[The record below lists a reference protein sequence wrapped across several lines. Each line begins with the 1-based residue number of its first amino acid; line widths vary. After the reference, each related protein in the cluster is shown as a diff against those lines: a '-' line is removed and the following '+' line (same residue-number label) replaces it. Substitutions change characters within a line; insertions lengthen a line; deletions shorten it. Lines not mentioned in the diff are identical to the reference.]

1 MRKGNAKYK
10 KWLAELKNKIRGSQV
25 KAAIQLNQS
34 LLALYW
40 DLGTEILDKQQKF
53 GWGNSVVETLS
64 KDLQKLFP
72 EIQGFSARNLFYM
85 QRWVEFYTAQ
95 RQKLQQPVAQLE
107 HPVNTAKL
115 QQSVAVLPKPRFLPQ
130 PVAEIKDMIF
140 QVPWGHHV
148 LLLAKCK
155 KNDEAFWYIQ
165 QVIENGWSRAVL
177 DHQIERNL
185 FSRQKRNKK
194 VTNFSKTLPPLQSD
208 LAEKTL
214 KDPYVF
220 DFLSLGKEA
229 HERALENELTKHIT
243 QFLLE
248 LGKGFAY
255 IGRQYHMEV
264 GRDDFYIDLLF
275 YNLHLRSYVVI
286 DLKAGKF
293 EPADVG
299 QILFYVNAVDAKL
312 KSHNDNPTI
321 GIILCKDKNRI
332 VAEYALANIGRPI
345 GISEYKLRSAIPK
358 NLKSS
363 LPTIGELEEEL
374 NDYLRKKK
382 IKKNKKQR

>member
-107 HPVNTAKL
+107 HPVDTAKL
-115 QQSVAVLPKPRFLPQ
+115 QQAVAILPKPGFLPQ